1 MGGALFVVFL
11 QAIIFHQ
18 KFIIMA
24 TIAELK
30 EAIQQKKDSINA
42 ILTNSPYTPIA
53 SEAPQGKYEDIL
65 AALTAAE
72 DKLLPLVE

>member
-1 MGGALFVVFL
+1 
-11 QAIIFHQ
+11 
-18 KFIIMA
+18 MA

-53 SEAPQGKYEDIL
+53 SEAPQAHYQDIL
-65 AALTAAE
+65 DALQAAE
-72 DKLLPLVE
+72 DDLLPIAE

>member
-1 MGGALFVVFL
+1 
-11 QAIIFHQ
+11 
-18 KFIIMA
+18 MA

-42 ILTNSPYTPIA
+42 ILKNAPYTPIA
-53 SEAPQGKYEDIL
+53 NEAPQGEYEDIL

-72 DKLLPLVE
+72 NKLTPLVE